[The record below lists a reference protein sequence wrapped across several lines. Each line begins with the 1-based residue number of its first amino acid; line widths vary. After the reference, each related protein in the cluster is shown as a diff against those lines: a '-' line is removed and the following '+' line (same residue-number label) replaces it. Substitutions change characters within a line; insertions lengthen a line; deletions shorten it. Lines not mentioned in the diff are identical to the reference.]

1 MLGSV
6 HKPKYMWIGCCDA
19 RVPGSALARGLP
31 PARACS
37 LVSLPGRAANEIMGL
52 DAGEVFVCR
61 NVANLVVNTDLNLL
75 TALQYAVMVLKV
87 EHIIGA

>member
-1 MLGSV
+1 
-6 HKPKYMWIGCCDA
+6 
-19 RVPGSALARGLP
+19 
-31 PARACS
+31 
-37 LVSLPGRAANEIMGL
+37 MGL